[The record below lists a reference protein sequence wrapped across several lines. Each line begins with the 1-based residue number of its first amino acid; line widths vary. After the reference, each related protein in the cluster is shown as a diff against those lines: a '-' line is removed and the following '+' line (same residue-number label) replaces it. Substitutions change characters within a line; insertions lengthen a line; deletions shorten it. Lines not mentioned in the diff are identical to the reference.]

1 MPRKTNHHKGVKKRN
16 TRGKS
21 LSSKIMKGNK
31 MSTKE
36 SKERLERFARAILAS
51 FDIVCKLSNLNFSE
65 QSKQLEQ
72 NLSFKDINLTYV
84 KNLVSSN
91 RDLKN
96 QIEGADVGIF
106 HKMKDYSW
114 IALTTKIRSVIK
126 QHGING
132 INFEQPEIEVE
143 TLLNGKVRIFRKLF
157 ADKLLKNLQN
167 IVAFLRTSKKG
178 KASDVKQKRDMVED
192 EKQVKRK
199 MLDLQKEGEG
209 LIQPR
214 AFFEL
219 ILARLETIKEN
230 GVVPPNLTSS
240 SGSLLWS
247 VKKLQQQNW
256 HQDWSTAHKN
266 GEKWEGYQKAGFY
279 EGSVIVAAH
288 KASKK
293 EPMFLHFKEKMN
305 DSEKEEKMIKLYP
318 GDAVMFDGDVIHAGD
333 KWRGHARERVFL
345 YVANGQS
352 KAPKIQVRE
361 KNGDKKLVV
370 SAGTH
375 L

>member
-1 MPRKTNHHKGVKKRN
+1 
-16 TRGKS
+16 
-21 LSSKIMKGNK
+21 
-31 MSTKE
+31 
-36 SKERLERFARAILAS
+36 
-51 FDIVCKLSNLNFSE
+51 
-65 QSKQLEQ
+65 
-72 NLSFKDINLTYV
+72 
-84 KNLVSSN
+84 
-91 RDLKN
+91 
-96 QIEGADVGIF
+96 
-106 HKMKDYSW
+106 
-114 IALTTKIRSVIK
+114 
-126 QHGING
+126 
-132 INFEQPEIEVE
+132 
-143 TLLNGKVRIFRKLF
+143 
-157 ADKLLKNLQN
+157 
-167 IVAFLRTSKKG
+167 
-178 KASDVKQKRDMVED
+178 MVED

-333 KWRGHARERVFL
+333 RWRGHARERVFL